1 MKHCLLQGKNS
12 LFPNGLVRP
21 PLKSLRFLFLI
32 VFSSFSSFLFA
43 QQIVTGR
50 VMAGD
55 TAVVGAT
62 VQVKGTS
69 TTTQTDASGNFTIS
83 APTNA
88 TLVISSVGYN
98 SQEVKLG
105 NRSSINVQLQS
116 TTQQMSEVVVV
127 GYGTL
132 RRSDLTGSVSSVSA
146 EKITQVKGVSTVA
159 QALQGQAAGVQV
171 FQRSGQPG
179 EAVSIKVRGT
189 NSIQA
194 SNDVLYVVE
203 GGVF

>member
-1 MKHCLLQGKNS
+1 
-12 LFPNGLVRP
+12 
-21 PLKSLRFLFLI
+21 
-32 VFSSFSSFLFA
+32 
-43 QQIVTGR
+43 
-50 VMAGD
+50 MAGD

-69 TTTQTDASGNFTIS
+69 TTTQTDASSNFTIS

-127 GYGTL
+127 GYGTV

-159 QALQGQAAGVQV
+159 QVLQGQTAGVQV

-194 SNDVLYVVE
+194 GNDVLYVVE